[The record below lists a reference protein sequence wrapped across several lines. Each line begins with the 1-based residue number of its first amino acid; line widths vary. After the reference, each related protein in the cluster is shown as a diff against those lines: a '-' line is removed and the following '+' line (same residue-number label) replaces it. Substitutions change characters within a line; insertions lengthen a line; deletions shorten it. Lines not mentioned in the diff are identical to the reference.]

1 VPRNERGELECL
13 EKLVNKYE
21 RGQIQCVDWL
31 DRLAFKAMER
41 IKERES
47 SKIEVCICTWLS
59 ISVVLNI
66 MLFSRVVKETYKN
79 TDGGTEY
86 KGLATETYRM
96 PFLMLGLDLS
106 PTTLFSKM

>member
-66 MLFSRVVKETYKN
+66 MLFSRGNCRLSRRPIRIQMEELSTRALPQKL
-79 TDGGTEY
+79 TEC
-86 KGLATETYRM
+86 
-96 PFLMLGLDLS
+96 PS
-106 PTTLFSKM
+106 